1 MNDLV
6 FCFASV
12 LGVKSQQ
19 WSEEASIVFRNLVE
33 KKPLVAQIQAVHES
47 TNSWDRKI
55 VAFLVDTSL
64 PDTDLWIDDFVSQSL
79 VEFSKDD

>member
-1 MNDLV
+1 M
-6 FCFASV
+6 
-12 LGVKSQQ
+12 KSQQ

-33 KKPLVAQIQAVHES
+33 KKPLVAQIQAVNES

-55 VAFLVDTSL
+55 VTFLVDTSL
-64 PDTDLWIDDFVSQSL
+64 PDTDIWIHDFVSQSL

>member
-1 MNDLV
+1 M
-6 FCFASV
+6 FV

-33 KKPLVAQIQAVHES
+33 KKPLVAQIQAVNES
-47 TNSWDRKI
+47 TNPWDRKI
-55 VAFLVDTSL
+55 VTFLVDTSL
-64 PDTDLWIDDFVSQSL
+64 PDTDIWIHDFVSQSL